1 MSSSEVSIEEARKRL
16 GDYINAALLTGTV
29 TIITRNGR
37 PAARIA
43 PLETAMSTTTT
54 EYGTWNNY
62 GDASSVRVEDS
73 VAAFL
78 NEFADDYDFNGLVR
92 AYRDAINEA
101 LPEDVSLNGDNFYGP
116 YPLNDRGG
124 VPVASGRVPLDA
136 LALRVS
142 VALAGLLAA
151 DKEARVVLGVR
162 AGGEQASDA
171 PKVCSGQL
179 KPSQRTG
186 TRGHGRLQVDL
197 RCDL

>member
-116 YPLNDRGG
+116 YPRIDDAGELIREAIESVDLG
-124 VPVASGRVPLDA
+124 A
-136 LALRVS
+136 LA
-142 VALAGLLAA
+142 
-151 DKEARVVLGVR
+151 
-162 AGGEQASDA
+162 EQYDTTSE
-171 PKVCSGQL
+171 VES
-179 KPSQRTG
+179 R
-186 TRGHGRLQVDL
+186 
-197 RCDL
+197 